1 MKIVRGVAFLFVL
14 VLLMLSRPL
23 FAHHGVPNTDMSK
36 LVTIKGTVVDYLLI
50 NPHMEM
56 RVKVMGDD
64 GNPVEWNIEGV
75 SLLMMMRAGYKRD
88 TFKSGDPITV
98 VGHPNKDGKPFLV
111 LVKFVFPDGHEMQ
124 SGYDGAR

>member
-1 MKIVRGVAFLFVL
+1 MKIGRGVAFVFAIA
-14 VLLMLSRPL
+14 LLMASRPL
-23 FAHHGVPNTDMSK
+23 LAHHGVPGTDMSK
-36 LVTIKGTVVDYLLI
+36 IVTIKGTVVDYLLI

-56 RVKVMGDD
+56 RVKVTGDD

-88 TFKSGDPITV
+88 TFKPGDAITV
-98 VGHPNKDGKPFLV
+98 VGHPNKEGKPFMV
-111 LVKFVFPDGHEMQ
+111 LVKFVLPDGREMQ